1 MPRRF
6 VTLTLLCSLAALTA
20 VFAVAAQGQDAEK
33 EPEKKDP
40 ESEVRQAPRV
50 LDRRQW
56 RISELIEDAAF
67 TDVAGK
73 EGKLSDYAG
82 QTLVVFTT
90 NTTCPL
96 CKKFM
101 PTLAEYETAY
111 ADKAKFLFVN
121 VTEGETVEEANACI
135 KAAGFKGR
143 YVLDPKAS
151 IGKALR
157 ASTTTDC
164 FVLDGSRTLQYRGAV
179 DDQYGIGYML
189 DKPRMS
195 YLKLALDSVLAGSQ
209 PLVQATWAPGCDLD
223 LGLTELKA
231 GGTVTWHNRVSRII
245 AQNCQ
250 ECHRAGENG
259 PFELMTYADV
269 KAQKA
274 MIKKVVKNRTM
285 PPWFATPEVGHFR
298 NDRSLTER
306 DQQDLLNWIDGGMPE
321 GDAKEGAKARTW
333 PEGWLIGKP
342 DVVLS
347 IPEVNKVPA
356 KGEVKYRYTRV
367 ETNFEEDR
375 WVKAM
380 EIRPSAPQV
389 VHHVLVFLEYPK
401 KHPRAKEQPN
411 DMGGLG
417 GYFMGMV
424 PGQGHIV
431 MPEGQ
436 AKFLPKGATMVFQIH
451 YTTNGTAAE
460 DQTKM
465 ALIFNDG
472 PPSVEVTTKG
482 IANTFFRIPAGDDNY
497 KITSSWTVPKDIKI
511 LSFDPHAHVRGKAWK
526 YEALYPDGTRELL
539 IDIPHYDFNWQLLY
553 ELIEPKEL
561 PKGTKIICTAWY
573 DNSDKNP
580 ANPDPSKDVYF
591 GEQTWE
597 EMMIGYVNYIPVK

>member
-1 MPRRF
+1 
-6 VTLTLLCSLAALTA
+6 
-20 VFAVAAQGQDAEK
+20 
-33 EPEKKDP
+33 
-40 ESEVRQAPRV
+40 
-50 LDRRQW
+50 
-56 RISELIEDAAF
+56 
-67 TDVAGK
+67 
-73 EGKLSDYAG
+73 
-82 QTLVVFTT
+82 
-90 NTTCPL
+90 
-96 CKKFM
+96 M
-101 PTLAEYETAY
+101 PTLAEYEKAY
-111 ADKAKFLFVN
+111 ADKAKFLFLN
-121 VTEGETVEEANACI
+121 VTEGETVEEAKACI
-135 KAAGFKGR
+135 EAAGLKGR
-143 YVLDPKAS
+143 YVLDPKAE

-157 ASTTTDC
+157 AVTTTDC
-164 FVLDGSRTLQYRGAV
+164 FVLDASRTLQYRGAV
-179 DDQYGIGYML
+179 DDQYGIGYTL
-189 DKPRMS
+189 DKPRIS
-195 YLKLALDSVLAGSQ
+195 YLKLALDAVLAGGQ
-209 PLVQATWAPGCDLD
+209 PLYQATWAPGCDLD
-223 LGLTELKA
+223 LGLSELKA
-231 GGTVTWHNRVSRII
+231 GGTVTWHNRISRII
-245 AQNCQ
+245 EQNCQ

-285 PPWFATPEVGHFR
+285 PPWFATAETGHFR

-306 DQQDLLNWIDGGMPE
+306 DQQDLLNWIDAGMPE
-321 GDAKEGAKARTW
+321 GDAKAGAKARAW
-333 PEGWLIGKP
+333 PVGWRIGKP
-342 DVVLS
+342 DVVLQ
-347 IPEVNKVPA
+347 IPEVNKIPA

-367 ETNFEEDR
+367 ETTFGEDK

-389 VHHVLVFLEYPK
+389 VHHVLVFLEYPRN
-401 KHPRAKEQPN
+401 HPRAKEQPN

-424 PGQGHIV
+424 PGQGHII

-460 DQTKM
+460 DQTQM

-472 PPSVEVTTKG
+472 PPAVEVTTKG

-497 KITSSWTVPKDIKI
+497 KITSSWTVPKDIKL

-526 YEALYPDGTRELL
+526 YEALYPDGTRETL

-553 ELIEPKEL
+553 ELQEPITL

-580 ANPDPSKDVYF
+580 ANPDPGKDVYF

-597 EMMIGYVNYIPVK
+597 EMMIGYVNWIPAK